1 MNEERSTNAKPERK
15 TDIPNVDAINTSS
28 KDLAKLTTQNTI
40 PGEINRPDM
49 PAESIPEHPIELSEQ
64 LEPIAN
70 LIDTLVR
77 SGKKYDLKKIEQAFL
92 YANEMHAG
100 QFRVSGEPYI
110 SHPIAVAEIVASLG
124 LDTDSICAALLHDTV
139 EDCSDKTNLVT
150 IREKFGDD
158 VAMLVD
164 GLTKLVHLN
173 IEDKEEA
180 EIENLR
186 KMFLAM
192 SKDIRV
198 IFIKLCD
205 RLHNMRTLY
214 AKPEQKRR
222 ITALETMHVFA
233 PLAHRLGMQRIKQ
246 ELEQL
251 ALSYLDPI
259 GFEEVRRDID
269 RKYGQNRDF
278 IGKTKENV
286 AERLKEYGIKF
297 TLEGRVK
304 SVYSIYKKMY
314 NQNKSFDEIYD
325 FYAIRII
332 VDTEIECYT
341 VLGIIH
347 EMYKSMPGRFK
358 DYISTPKPNMYRSL
372 HTTVIGRDGIPFEV
386 QIRTWE
392 MHHIAEYG
400 ICAHWKYKSGATSQA
415 EIDQKLQW
423 VAKLLDSDKDTRDP
437 DEFMRTLKIDLYQDE
452 TFVYTP
458 KGDVIVLPQG
468 ATLIDFAYAIHSE
481 VGNKMV
487 GAKINGAIAPIDS
500 VPKNGE
506 IVEIITSGASRG
518 PSRDWLKIV
527 KTGEARNKIRQWF
540 KREQRSENIVVGRAE
555 IEKEIRKMG
564 RVANDSQV
572 DEIAEN
578 VAKRIGIKCAE
589 DLYNTIGYGGLSTA
603 KIAGK
608 LRDETDRVVKA
619 DVPEEQI
626 TDVSQ
631 VKTVEMPNSA
641 KHKSTGGIVIDGEA
655 GCQVKFAK
663 CCNPLPGDNVI
674 GFITKGFGVSIHKA
688 DCPNVL
694 AAMNKEVDK
703 NRFVSAWWDI
713 PSNSEKTMYE
723 AMIQIYANDELGLLA
738 TISTAL
744 AEMRVSILSINSQK
758 CSGDSMILNLSISCK
773 NTDHVN
779 SIVSRLKAIPGVVDV
794 VRGFS

>member
-1 MNEERSTNAKPERK
+1 
-15 TDIPNVDAINTSS
+15 
-28 KDLAKLTTQNTI
+28 
-40 PGEINRPDM
+40 M
-49 PAESIPEHPIELSEQ
+49 PAENIPEHPIELSEQ
-64 LEPIAN
+64 LEPIVN

-564 RVANDSQV
+564 RVVNDSQV

-655 GCQVKFAK
+655 GCQFKFAK

-713 PSNSEKTMYE
+713 PSNSEKMMYE